1 MTAPL
6 HTLAGLLRAPAATP
20 GQVLSVAG
28 STARIATPG
37 GAVLASMQGT
47 LKAGDRCSITA
58 GIARKTPASTHTY
71 AL

>member
-28 STARIATPG
+28 STARIATPS
-37 GAVLASMQGT
+37 GAVLASMQGA
-47 LKAGDRCSITA
+47 LKPGDRCSISA
-58 GIARKTPASTHTY
+58 GIARKTPASSHTY